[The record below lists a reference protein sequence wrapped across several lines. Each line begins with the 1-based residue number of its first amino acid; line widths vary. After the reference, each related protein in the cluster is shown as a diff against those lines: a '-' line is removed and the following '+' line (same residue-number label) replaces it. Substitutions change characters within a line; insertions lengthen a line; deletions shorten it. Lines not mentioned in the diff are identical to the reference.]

1 MISPQDLTP
10 SVDVINSL
18 STLDEFTSVLRLLLS
33 ELEASHKNL
42 RRLHVLAA
50 VPVSAAVALGRVH
63 DANVH
68 PDLVVYD
75 RIDGQYRAAL
85 EIS

>member
-1 MISPQDLTP
+1 
-10 SVDVINSL
+10 
-18 STLDEFTSVLRLLLS
+18 VLRQLLS

-42 RRLHVLAA
+42 RRVHIMAA
-50 VPVSAAVALGRVH
+50 APVSAAVTIGRVH

-68 PDLVVYD
+68 PALVVYD
-75 RIDGQYRAAL
+75 RTDGRYIPAL